1 MPVAW
6 TFKVYINKDKQKVYK
21 IADKKQRNNKRL
33 DGRETMDELKVEI
46 ALEVIQLKIVHFI
59 KNNKEKDVN
68 KFKKQLN
75 ILTTERDK
83 IYELDEE
90 TIDKV
95 YNVYLE

>member
-1 MPVAW
+1 
-6 TFKVYINKDKQKVYK
+6 
-21 IADKKQRNNKRL
+21 
-33 DGRETMDELKVEI
+33 MDELKVEI

-75 ILTTERDK
+75 ILTTERDN

-95 YNVYLE
+95 YNVYLEEIKNERKN

>member
-1 MPVAW
+1 
-6 TFKVYINKDKQKVYK
+6 
-21 IADKKQRNNKRL
+21 
-33 DGRETMDELKVEI
+33 MDELKVEV

-68 KFKKQLN
+68 KFKERLN
-75 ILTTERDK
+75 LLTSERDK

-95 YNVYLE
+95 YNVYLEEIKNERKN